1 MKSIE
6 IFNAILDSDWVVG
19 NGVITTWHLNNVIN
33 EELLAIMSGHL
44 LPACV
49 PFPSGDPAVFVF
61 VLASEF
67 NTWMSEGII

>member
-44 LPACV
+44 LPACD